1 MALLFFVNYLDRVNV
16 GIAAV
21 RMNADLGFSATVFGL
36 GAGLLFVGYTL
47 FELPSNLVL
56 RRVGPRRW
64 IAVITLGWGICA
76 ASTAFIQDET
86 GFYLLRFLLGMCE
99 AGFLPGMILYLTEWF
114 PRRQRGRYTA
124 LFMLAVPVT
133 VAIGTPISTVLM
145 DVNAFGLA
153 GWRFMLLAEGLP
165 AILLSGLVL
174 KLLPDRPEQ
183 ARWLPAEET
192 AALRAALTAEQAE
205 ISTHGSG
212 SLRAAF
218 RDGRVYVIA
227 LIGFGIS
234 GGLYALTFFL
244 PQIVAG
250 FRTGPGGPSTYAIGL
265 ITAIPSALAAASM
278 WFYARRSDRAGERIR
293 HIALPLIP
301 AGLALAAALYLDSPV
316 LVMAAITVTTVG
328 AFITL
333 PVWWQLPA
341 GILTG
346 PAATGGIALIA
357 SLANTSGFLA
367 PYLTGWLRDLTGDY
381 RSGMLVIAAFM
392 LIAAAA
398 TLSLGRTAAFCGT
411 SGTP

>member
-56 RRVGPRRW
+56 RRVGARRW
-64 IAVITLGWGICA
+64 IAAITLGWGICA

-86 GFYLLRFLLGMCE
+86 GFYLLRFLLGVCE

-114 PRRQRGRYTA
+114 PRHQRGRYTA

-145 DVNAFGLA
+145 EVNAFGLA
-153 GWRFMLLAEGLP
+153 GWRFMLLAEGIP
-165 AILLSGLVL
+165 AILLSALVL

-192 AALRAALTAEQAE
+192 AALRAALDAEQAD
-205 ISTHGSG
+205 IRTHGRS
-212 SLRAAF
+212 SLRAVF

-250 FRTGPGGPSTYAIGL
+250 FHTSYGGLSTYAIGL

-301 AGLALAAALYLDSPV
+301 AGLALAAALYLESPV
-316 LVMAAITVTTVG
+316 LVMAAITITTVG

-392 LIAAAA
+392 LIAAVA
-398 TLSLGRTAAFCGT
+398 TLLLGRTAAFRGT
-411 SGTP
+411 SGSR